1 MTLMTLKVGIQW
13 GIIDMDSTIILLT
26 VGIPVLVVGLV
37 FAMVYT
43 SQWLTSLLFSL
54 NTAMDDMYMG
64 EE

>member
-1 MTLMTLKVGIQW
+1 
-13 GIIDMDSTIILLT
+13 MDSTIILLT

-54 NTAMDDMYMG
+54 NTSMDDMYMG

>member
-1 MTLMTLKVGIQW
+1 MTLKVGIQW

-54 NTAMDDMYMG
+54 NTSMDDMYMG